1 MKRDNTKIMSDE
13 ERDNLFECD
22 KYGKE
27 CESLF
32 KWVVRIILVAGVAFL
47 LGLNCATVLMEK

>member
-1 MKRDNTKIMSDE
+1 VGEMDGNKD
-13 ERDNLFECD
+13 LFECD

-27 CESLF
+27 CDSLF

-47 LGLNCATVLMEK
+47 FGLNCATVLMGK

>member
-1 MKRDNTKIMSDE
+1 MRSNND
-13 ERDNLFECD
+13 LFECD

-27 CESLF
+27 CDSLF

-47 LGLNCATVLMEK
+47 FGLNCAIVLMGK